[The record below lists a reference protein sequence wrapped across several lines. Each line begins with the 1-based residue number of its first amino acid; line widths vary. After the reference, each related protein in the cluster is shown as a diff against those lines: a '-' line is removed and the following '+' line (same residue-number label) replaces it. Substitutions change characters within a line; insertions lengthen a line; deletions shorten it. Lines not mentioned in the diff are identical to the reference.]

1 MPSIS
6 EKIDL
11 IVDWLTEYAKNS
23 KTKGFV
29 VGVSGGVD
37 SAVTSTLCCMTG
49 ANVVTLSMPID
60 QDEAQLN
67 RAATHMDWLTG
78 GFNNACQDAI
88 DLTAA
93 YDNFI
98 DCLPEVNDLAK
109 ANSRSR
115 LRMVTLYAMANSLE
129 YLVVGTGNKI
139 EDYGIGFFTKYGDGG
154 VDISPIGNLL
164 KSEVYEIAQYLQIHP
179 SILDAPPS
187 DGLWNDGR
195 TDEQQIGASY
205 EELEW
210 ALNYYDLNG
219 FNFESVLSDRQ
230 REVLK
235 IYTKLHKGNSH
246 KMLMP
251 PVCTLSNKEKK

>member
-1 MPSIS
+1 MPLVS

-11 IVDWLTEYAKNS
+11 AVDWLAKYRENS

-49 ANVVTLSMPID
+49 ANVVTLSMPIK
-60 QDEAQLN
+60 QDKAQLK
-67 RAATHMDWLTG
+67 RATAHMNWLTG
-78 GFNNACQDAI
+78 KFSNACHDTI

-109 ANSRSR
+109 VNSRSR

-129 YLVVGTGNKI
+129 YLVAGTGNKV

-154 VDISPIGNLL
+154 VDLSPIGNLL
-164 KSEVYEIAQYLQIHP
+164 KSEVYEMARYLGIHS
-179 SILDAPPS
+179 SILAAPPS

-219 FNFESVLSDRQ
+219 FKFESLDERQ
-230 REVLK
+230 KEVLK